1 MMTERP
7 TVQQKSRAPHDC
19 EYECHTHLGRKEGR
33 HRGRRTRG
41 RKTRTSGGQ
50 RYSAAAKTHCNN
62 VYTHWGHCSLEW
74 IKQPRQR
81 PPRGAPTGP
90 DTK

>member
-62 VYTHWGHCSLEW
+62 VYTHWGHCSLE
-74 IKQPRQR
+74 RL
-81 PPRGAPTGP
+81 
-90 DTK
+90 D